1 MKKEFEMT
9 EHAKNMQRV
18 WNTMSVVV
26 KAIVTAPITR
36 AQGGIACDNE
46 HYVKARDLGF
56 TINGIFGRRYKAS
69 NDGSGRAVMDEVF
82 AYHGYTGA
90 KRIYTKGGGKVN
102 ELYMF
107 DTKEDKQDVLYMV
120 SKKKSEF
127 GSVYYDVVRLC
138 EGKARGF
145 VLGEDGA
152 KTEKGREIIGLYES
166 TVANFSAAQD
176 FEARN
181 DLIN

>member
-36 AQGGIACDNE
+36 AQGGMSCDNE
-46 HYVKARDLGF
+46 HFKKARELGF

-82 AYHGYTGA
+82 AYQGYTGA
-90 KRIYTKGGGKVN
+90 KRTYTKGGGKVN

-107 DTKEDKQDVLYMV
+107 DTRENNKDVLYMM
-120 SKKKSEF
+120 SKKRSEF
-127 GSVYYDVVRLC
+127 GAVYYDIVRLC

-152 KTEKGREIIGLYES
+152 KTAKGCEIINLYES
-166 TVANFSAAQD
+166 TVANFAVAQD
-176 FEARN
+176 FEARC